1 MSWLLELLVDAIREM
16 CSQFIVD
23 MMELITNM
31 FTELLSCNLSLFEE
45 LFSVVGS
52 LYKNVI
58 VPTGIAILLMILVW
72 QLFKSMFGGKAGVNA
87 EEPIELICRSA
98 ISLFLLAGS
107 KPLVDYILRIAGT
120 PYQWVIGTKVK
131 VASFS
136 GYVSTLEGVTDTLG
150 ISSLSISVLM
160 LIMQFVVA
168 WNYFKMLMVIAERY
182 VLLGVFSYTAPLA
195 FATGGS
201 KATNNILASWSKMF
215 GGQVVL
221 VILNAWCMKM
231 FLSGYGNMMA
241 SSYGF
246 TKFFAATLCLVGF
259 CKITFKLDSYMASLG
274 VNLGRPAPGMGAA
287 GAMLAASRIISQAA
301 RTASGSGG
309 TGDVGGTRTDMGSSD
324 GMTTNFTG
332 PIPMT
337 PNGGNAMDINDMT
350 SDGDF
355 DKESPPGPG
364 NQQNEVSPA
373 NKTVF
378 EELGM
383 TTGSSDTAEMDF
395 GSGDHVN
402 GNIDS
407 MSATSETMSGINAM
421 SVKDDAEA
429 FAGAVSESNSEGET
443 LLDVSGGE
451 QDLAI
456 PAASNVSAN
465 GFSESGSEHGI
476 LGEMGDYPVEEEMS
490 DFDSEMDLESG
501 SIEMTGQESMSYG
514 KTGTAYNSSVSG
526 EVSNAG
532 EGLGSEIMSALQG
545 NGVSS
550 VNQDKAEK
558 YAGHE
563 LVVVDEYETKLKRN
577 LGYYLAV
584 LMMEN
589 EDNSTVF
596 SFLGYANSLGI
607 DMSTNLSSPYD
618 SFFYEAAQTYN
629 VPAALLI
636 AMGKVE
642 SDFNPNVVSGAGAS
656 GIMQLMPSTA
666 ASLGVS
672 NVFDPRE
679 NIMGGAKYVS
689 QLIEQFKGYSNGLEL
704 AIAGYNAGPGAV
716 MKYGYQIPPYAE
728 TQAYVKKVL
737 GYVEIQQHQTS
748 TSSSSAKDA
757 QKSDADTEKL
767 QTSYELLKESVEKH
781 LDSFFDWSV
790 TDERK
795 GEATET
801 IYCMEV
807 NGKRGE
813 IDRTTY
819 EQILAQGG
827 NAWQE
832 NRTVVSKKVEY
843 TLALLLNAQ
852 ITGGSGYQYKFVT
865 NKTTFDIVIKLL
877 EYLQKGVDAVKN
889 ALSTI
894 FHWTDFVTGGSSGDS
909 FVAGNIDASGDI
921 ITYDT
926 VGKGV
931 KKVVYFNQT
940 EEPWKGMSYGS
951 STIGASG
958 CGPTSMAIIIST
970 LTGQTVTPQMTCAY
984 SIANGEYVP
993 GMGTSH
999 SFPTNA
1005 AYHWGLTC
1013 ERVGKDRMN
1022 YVVQSLKEGKMVVE
1036 ICEAYTITGSGSGH
1050 FIVLTGVTR
1059 DGYITIADC
1068 ASRERTGKV
1077 YSVETIKS
1085 YGRDLSEGA
1094 FWIVGKK

>member
-120 PYQWVIGTKVK
+120 PYQWVVGTKVK

-373 NKTVF
+373 DKTVF

-550 VNQDKAEK
+550 VNQEKGILDEVGTSSVIGFDATPRAGMNYNENSMPTGMESMSENGIQSDGIMDTGEDLDEETDEADFYAKSAMGILVDTAGNPLKAEN
-558 YAGHE
+558 
-563 LVVVDEYETKLKRN
+563 TKLSDP
-577 LGYYLAV
+577 G
-584 LMMEN
+584 MQN
-589 EDNSTVF
+589 EDDIQPVADETGMAADGFMNVSGSIPTGDISLKPEKSDNVNVNLSYNQTFNRHSVYVEGGLVYRNTQDYIQRSLTDLSGGKYGATYVNHGKVLTKGYNLSVRYGFGEWLSIGGNFTQMNVRDNVKTVDSGSSQESLTYGARMPNLPYQF
-596 SFLGYANSLGI
+596 ANSDI
-607 DMSTNLSSPYD
+607 SFYWNNL
-618 SFFYEAAQTYN
+618 
-629 VPAALLI
+629 
-636 AMGKVE
+636 
-642 SDFNPNVVSGAGAS
+642 
-656 GIMQLMPSTA
+656 
-666 ASLGVS
+666 
-672 NVFDPRE
+672 
-679 NIMGGAKYVS
+679 
-689 QLIEQFKGYSNGLEL
+689 
-704 AIAGYNAGPGAV
+704 
-716 MKYGYQIPPYAE
+716 
-728 TQAYVKKVL
+728 
-737 GYVEIQQHQTS
+737 
-748 TSSSSAKDA
+748 
-757 QKSDADTEKL
+757 
-767 QTSYELLKESVEKH
+767 
-781 LDSFFDWSV
+781 
-790 TDERK
+790 
-795 GEATET
+795 
-801 IYCMEV
+801 
-807 NGKRGE
+807 
-813 IDRTTY
+813 
-819 EQILAQGG
+819 
-827 NAWQE
+827 
-832 NRTVVSKKVEY
+832 
-843 TLALLLNAQ
+843 
-852 ITGGSGYQYKFVT
+852 
-865 NKTTFDIVIKLL
+865 
-877 EYLQKGVDAVKN
+877 LQKGNK
-889 ALSTI
+889 LTL
-894 FHWTDFVTGGSSGDS
+894 
-909 FVAGNIDASGDI
+909 
-921 ITYDT
+921 TYDNL
-926 VGKGV
+926 
-931 KKVVYFNQT
+931 Y
-940 EEPWKGMSYGS
+940 M
-951 STIGASG
+951 
-958 CGPTSMAIIIST
+958 
-970 LTGQTVTPQMTCAY
+970 
-984 SIANGEYVP
+984 
-993 GMGTSH
+993 H
-999 SFPTNA
+999 SFPLYSEA
-1005 AYHWGLTC
+1005 LGS
-1013 ERVGKDRMN
+1013 ESD
-1022 YVVQSLKEGKMVVE
+1022 YVVPTQFAHNLTLSYSLQNGR
-1036 ICEAYTITGSGSGH
+1036 YN
-1050 FIVLTGVTR
+1050 F
-1059 DGYITIADC
+1059 
-1068 ASRERTGKV
+1068 
-1077 YSVETIKS
+1077 SVECRNFTNEKLYDNFS
-1085 YGRDLSEGA
+1085 LQKAGRAFYGKIRVCFGN
-1094 FWIVGKK
+1094 